1 MNTIIEDTKNYIIN
15 QLLDDNQLQL
25 EASTTLI
32 SSGIIDSISTLK
44 LVDYL
49 EKKYNI
55 EVLPHE
61 VDKDNLDT
69 LNLIKTF
76 IESKLS

>member
-1 MNTIIEDTKNYIIN
+1 MNTIIDDTKNYILQ
-15 QLLDDNQLQL
+15 QLLDDQQLQL
-25 EASTTLI
+25 DANTPLL

-44 LVDYL
+44 LIDYL

-61 VDKDNLDT
+61 VDRDNLDN
-69 LNLIKTF
+69 LNLIKSF
-76 IESKLS
+76 VESKI